1 MLRVTSRKR
10 SPWAAFFLPGDALFL
25 IRSHTSLR
33 AWLACLNESALGA
46 GMARLRAPGLPSA
59 NMPEQPA
66 LMERLRDLMAARN
79 SNDAVGAVLRTIWDG
94 NAHRDLQS

>member
-1 MLRVTSRKR
+1 MGCV
-10 SPWAAFFLPGDALFL
+10 FFARRRAALFL
-25 IRSHTSLR
+25 TRSHTSLR

>member
-1 MLRVTSRKR
+1 
-10 SPWAAFFLPGDALFL
+10 
-25 IRSHTSLR
+25 
-33 AWLACLNESALGA
+33 
-46 GMARLRAPGLPSA
+46 MARLRAPGLPSA

-94 NAHRDLQS
+94 NAHRDLQR

>member
-1 MLRVTSRKR
+1 
-10 SPWAAFFLPGDALFL
+10 
-25 IRSHTSLR
+25 
-33 AWLACLNESALGA
+33 
-46 GMARLRAPGLPSA
+46 MARLRAPGLPSA
-59 NMPEQPA
+59 NVPEQPA